1 MYAKVSVSA
10 HGRTAVS
17 TRGTG
22 GKTRDMGKEHS
33 TIQME
38 ASILAGGPTIKKSG
52 KERFVTQ
59 MELRLKRIG

>member
-17 TRGTG
+17 TKGTG

-38 ASILAGGPTIKKSG
+38 ASIGVHG
-52 KERFVTQ
+52 Q
-59 MELRLKRIG
+59 MVCNMVMVA